1 MAESWS
7 RSTNSWKVELKR
19 SHTAGSSEDAK
30 VFLDGL
36 KEGMNTV
43 TAGLSYAFD
52 DTEVSTNKQIDFE
65 PPSPAVGD
73 DDTDT
78 AIKAPS
84 EDAAQALVLA
94 LPALAISSLALV
106 F

>member
-36 KEGMNTV
+36 REGMKTV

-52 DTEVSTNKQIDFE
+52 GTEVSANKQIDFE
-65 PPSPAVGD
+65 PPSPAVD
-73 DDTDT
+73 DDADT

-84 EDAAQALVLA
+84 EDAAHAIVLA